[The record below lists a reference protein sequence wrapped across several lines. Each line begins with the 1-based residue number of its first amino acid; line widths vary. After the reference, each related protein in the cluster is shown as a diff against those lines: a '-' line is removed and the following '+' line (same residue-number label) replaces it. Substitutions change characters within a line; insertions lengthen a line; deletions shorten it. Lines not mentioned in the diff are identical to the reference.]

1 MSANISSNPS
11 DHPLS
16 KDPDA
21 SLQSA
26 AKEATEAAGTAV
38 TPPSQLPE
46 GTGTKTI
53 ITAKSETMAIPKSE
67 ASDAASK
74 KSATMILPKSKAVS
88 KAASRKSATMVIP
101 KSDAPSEA
109 SSKKSATMVI
119 PKSDAPSEASSKKS
133 ATMVIPKSEAPSEAS
148 SKKSA
153 TMTLPKS
160 KAPSEAASKKSATMA
175 IPKPEFQTRQIL
187 YEQPGMPDEEKASK
201 IASDESEDAVIATES
216 RAGPRY
222 VYPDKR
228 DPGFLPYMRSG
239 SVSLEIQA
247 SLTSDTVV
255 EVDPAV
261 IRKRNLGQMEWVL
274 SRIYG
279 FMDTDMPEIWR
290 PRPSGSRYNSQR
302 DLAGDTWGVLNLITL
317 YNETRQIEFVYKAR
331 ALIKEVHE
339 VLGRARLDE
348 KDLAGR
354 SRRWSQ
360 VFVRPPER
368 LGLSTDDHPVLGG
381 LRDGYDI
388 HEKYVEGDGQTFE
401 NLLRWAYALN
411 RFALW
416 TRDVTYN
423 DQAVEL
429 LQLAH
434 RAFCKRPGSDR
445 PRFMYRMDVDRT
457 K

>member
-1 MSANISSNPS
+1 
-11 DHPLS
+11 
-16 KDPDA
+16 
-21 SLQSA
+21 
-26 AKEATEAAGTAV
+26 
-38 TPPSQLPE
+38 
-46 GTGTKTI
+46 
-53 ITAKSETMAIPKSE
+53 MA
-67 ASDAASK
+67 
-74 KSATMILPKSKAVS
+74 L
-88 KAASRKSATMVIP
+88 
-101 KSDAPSEA
+101 
-109 SSKKSATMVI
+109 
-119 PKSDAPSEASSKKS
+119 
-133 ATMVIPKSEAPSEAS
+133 PKSEAPSE
-148 SKKSA
+148 
-153 TMTLPKS
+153 
-160 KAPSEAASKKSATMA
+160 
-175 IPKPEFQTRQIL
+175 FQTRKIL
-187 YEQPGMPDEEKASK
+187 YEQPGLPAEEKASK
-201 IASDESEDAVIATES
+201 IASDESQDAEISAES
-216 RAGPRY
+216 RAGPRH
-222 VYPDKR
+222 VYPDTR
-228 DPGFLPYMRSG
+228 EPGFLPYMRSG

-255 EVDPAV
+255 EIDPAV
-261 IRKRNLGQMEWVL
+261 IRKQNLGQMEWVL
-274 SRIYG
+274 SRVYG

-302 DLAGDTWGVLNLITL
+302 DLAGDTCGVLNLITL

-339 VLGRARLDE
+339 VLGRARVDE
-348 KDLAGR
+348 KDLVGR

-360 VFVRPPER
+360 VFIRPPER

-423 DQAVEL
+423 DQAVEM